1 MTTSSDTTPQAR
13 AAARNNA
20 DWCAALCRAHGIT
33 GETDPYAWTS
43 PRRTPLYYPDAVTLT
58 PEASPGDIL
67 GRIDLTAPGASVK
80 DSFAALDLSDAGF
93 EVLFEARWIRH
104 EAPAVTGRGWQ
115 LIDSEGGLTA
125 WERAWSDGGSEGLFP
140 PALLADPGH
149 TFLVDRD
156 ERGEATAGAVAS
168 RSGDVVGISNLYAV
182 DGDQDAAWAG
192 CLATVARLWPG
203 REVVG
208 YESGDDLT
216 AALRAGFTPA
226 GPLRVWLRP
235 N

>member
-1 MTTSSDTTPQAR
+1 MTMESDTTGQAR
-13 AAARNNA
+13 EAARNNA

-33 GETDPYAWTS
+33 GREGPYAWTS

-58 PEASPGDIL
+58 PEASPGDVL
-67 GRIDLTAPGASVK
+67 GSIDLTAPGASVK
-80 DSFAALDLSDAGF
+80 DSFAVLDLSDDGF
-93 EVLFEARWIRH
+93 EVLFEAQWIHRA
-104 EAPAVTGRGWQ
+104 APDPTGKGWQ
-115 LIDSEGGLTA
+115 LVDGEGELAA

-140 PALLADPGH
+140 PALLAEPGH
-149 TFLVDRD
+149 SFLVERD
-156 ERGEATAGAVAS
+156 ERGEATAGAVAG

-208 YESGDDLT
+208 YESGDDLA
-216 AALRAGFTPA
+216 AALRAGFAPA